1 MRRGYLYY
9 QLISWSQTLASSLYS
24 EPCDRNLMWHLGEK
38 ASAIIGYTA
47 YEDWWYQLM
56 LSTKSFGVI
65 IWRNMCDKGE
75 KTVSFWHLVLFFIN
89 RAMVVLIFRNP
100 TITLACACCLH
111 KVMQEY
117 QRLAQKSFLQQWK
130 KLFYHPR
137 WLFLMH
143 YSWEVGVKLKQIN
156 MLKVKETQQ
165 IWRAYM
171 SLSLLTEE
179 CMMKPVTLRP
189 HTTFVKLSSSST
201 TRSGTRS
208 RIFWA
213 ASDVKENVGFR

>member
-9 QLISWSQTLASSLYS
+9 QLISWSQTLVSSLYS

-38 ASAIIGYTA
+38 ASAIIGYAA

-75 KTVSFWHLVLFFIN
+75 KKTVSFWHLVLFFIN

-117 QRLAQKSFLQQWK
+117 QRLAQKRVSFSGGKSYSIIQGDCFSCIIRERWVSNWSKSICWRWK
-130 KLFYHPR
+130 KHSRY
-137 WLFLMH
+137 
-143 YSWEVGVKLKQIN
+143 
-156 MLKVKETQQ
+156 
-165 IWRAYM
+165 
-171 SLSLLTEE
+171 EE
-179 CMMKPVTLRP
+179 
-189 HTTFVKLSSSST
+189 
-201 TRSGTRS
+201 
-208 RIFWA
+208 RICLW
-213 ASDVKENVGFR
+213 VY

>member
-1 MRRGYLYY
+1 MFFCRNFSNLHRRWQRCGEAIYIINSFHEARPWL
-9 QLISWSQTLASSLYS
+9 LVCIPSLVTGTW
-24 EPCDRNLMWHLGEK
+24 CGIWGKK

-117 QRLAQKSFLQQWK
+117 QRLAQKRVSFSSGKSYSIIQDDCFSCIIRERWVSNWSKSICWRWK
-130 KLFYHPR
+130 KHSRY
-137 WLFLMH
+137 
-143 YSWEVGVKLKQIN
+143 
-156 MLKVKETQQ
+156 
-165 IWRAYM
+165 
-171 SLSLLTEE
+171 EE
-179 CMMKPVTLRP
+179 
-189 HTTFVKLSSSST
+189 
-201 TRSGTRS
+201 
-208 RIFWA
+208 RICLW
-213 ASDVKENVGFR
+213 VY